1 MNNNETKK
9 VEQIRASYVK
19 KETTKIDEL
28 KALDKK
34 VKLPA
39 DIFAYIFGSIGS
51 LVLGTGMCLAMGVI
65 GNGLMIPGI
74 IIGCAGILAVS
85 TNYFVRNNILKSRKK
100 KYADKIIEL
109 SDGILNS

>member
-85 TNYFVRNNILKSRKK
+85 INYFVRNNILKSRKK

>member
-51 LVLGTGMCLAMGVI
+51 LVLGTGMSLAMGVI

-85 TNYFVRNNILKSRKK
+85 INYFVRNKILKSRKK

>member
-1 MNNNETKK
+1 M
-9 VEQIRASYVK
+9 K

-85 TNYFVRNNILKSRKK
+85 INYFVRNNILKSRKK